1 MHASLLQVPHAGALY
16 WRCCDAAHGSQGPAA
31 NGAMDEQL
39 ALLRA
44 AAAAR
49 PPPGH
54 GHTQSAH
61 HSPSHHSGGGAGGP
75 PGVPPGGSAPLLPPR
90 AASAELPG
98 GPGGYLAG
106 LDASAIYA
114 AAAAGAASVSAAGG
128 GLGGALG
135 YGNPSGRMA
144 RASSDRLSSEG
155 GRYAGGGPAD
165 ARAGPRMFVGK
176 LNKETSEGD
185 VRVRA

>member
-1 MHASLLQVPHAGALY
+1 M
-16 WRCCDAAHGSQGPAA
+16 
-31 NGAMDEQL
+31 
-39 ALLRA
+39 
-44 AAAAR
+44 
-49 PPPGH
+49 
-54 GHTQSAH
+54 
-61 HSPSHHSGGGAGGP
+61 
-75 PGVPPGGSAPLLPPR
+75 PPGGSVPLLPHC

-114 AAAAGAASVSAAGG
+114 AAASVSAAGG

-144 RASSDRLSSEG
+144 RASSDRLSSEV

-176 LNKETSEGD
+176 LNKETTEGD
-185 VRVRA
+185 VRVRGASCCPFSLLTGACAYVACGTLADYVGASCMRGFL